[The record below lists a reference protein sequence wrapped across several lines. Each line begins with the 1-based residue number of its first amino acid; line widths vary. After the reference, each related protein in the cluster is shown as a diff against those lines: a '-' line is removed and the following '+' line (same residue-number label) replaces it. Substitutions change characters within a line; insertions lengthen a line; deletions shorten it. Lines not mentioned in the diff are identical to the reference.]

1 MVKNFCSSTNQT
13 CNSSTVLN
21 ETLTLPKYTI
31 CCKRYD
37 DEWSIVE
44 YLYNQGK
51 CAEVYPDGPPG
62 GGPQGGGKQQSRG
75 QQGGNQEQQVQGSD
89 SGAKDT
95 SKETESSVTES
106 DKQTT
111 KRNDQQSSGQQG
123 GNQEQQDQGSVSGAK
138 DTSKDTESSV
148 TERNTQT
155 TRRNVA
161 TNGNSDT
168 SSDGTNGSQEASR
181 PNQGNHRL

>member
-13 CNSSTVLN
+13 CSSSTVLN

-62 GGPQGGGKQQSRG
+62 GGPQGGGGK
-75 QQGGNQEQQVQGSD
+75 
-89 SGAKDT
+89 
-95 SKETESSVTES
+95 
-106 DKQTT
+106 
-111 KRNDQQSSGQQG
+111 QQSSGQQG

>member
-62 GGPQGGGKQQSRG
+62 GGPQGGGKQQS
-75 QQGGNQEQQVQGSD
+75 
-89 SGAKDT
+89 
-95 SKETESSVTES
+95 
-106 DKQTT
+106 
-111 KRNDQQSSGQQG
+111 SGQQG
-123 GNQEQQDQGSVSGAK
+123 GNQEQQDQGSDSGAK

-148 TERNTQT
+148 TESNAQT
-155 TRRNVA
+155 TKRNVA
-161 TNGNSDT
+161 NNDNSDT
-168 SSDGTNGSQEASR
+168 SSDDTSGAQGASR
-181 PNQGNHRL
+181 PNQGNQRL

>member
-13 CNSSTVLN
+13 CNSSTALN
-21 ETLTLPKYTI
+21 ETYTLPKYTI

-62 GGPQGGGKQQSRG
+62 GGKQGGGK
-75 QQGGNQEQQVQGSD
+75 
-89 SGAKDT
+89 
-95 SKETESSVTES
+95 
-106 DKQTT
+106 
-111 KRNDQQSSGQQG
+111 QQSSGQQG
-123 GNQEQQDQGSVSGAK
+123 GNQEQQDQGSDSGAK

-148 TERNTQT
+148 TERNAQT
-155 TRRNVA
+155 TKRNVA
-161 TNGNSDT
+161 NNGNADT
-168 SSDGTNGSQEASR
+168 SSDGTSGSQGASR
-181 PNQGNHRL
+181 TNQGYRRL

>member
-1 MVKNFCSSTNQT
+1 MNCGTLKMVKNFCSSTNQT

-62 GGPQGGGKQQSRG
+62 GGPQGGGKQQSSG

-95 SKETESSVTES
+95 SKDTESSVTES
-106 DKQTT
+106 NAQTT
-111 KRNDQQSSGQQG
+111 KRN
-123 GNQEQQDQGSVSGAK
+123 
-138 DTSKDTESSV
+138 
-148 TERNTQT
+148 
-155 TRRNVA
+155 VA
-161 TNGNSDT
+161 NNDNSDT
-168 SSDGTNGSQEASR
+168 SSDDTSGAQGASR
-181 PNQGNHRL
+181 PNQGNQRL